1 MEAGSERGRR
11 KCRGEEAKKEA
22 MCCFTHW
29 CRSRAPCKN
38 SSGYVGHLECRVTSS
53 ACDCW
58 NGAVRGHCAP
68 SLRRVGTLK
77 EHWRPRQCGREATD
91 SRAGEQDHSWP
102 HLTRRAP
109 RGIRAQKMQ
118 RQEQLNFA
126 EGVPFP
132 L

>member
-53 ACDCW
+53 ACDC
-58 NGAVRGHCAP
+58 A
-68 SLRRVGTLK
+68 GTGLS
-77 EHWRPRQCGREATD
+77 EATVPPP
-91 SRAGEQDHSWP
+91 SSVS
-102 HLTRRAP
+102 AP
-109 RGIRAQKMQ
+109 
-118 RQEQLNFA
+118 
-126 EGVPFP
+126 
-132 L
+132 